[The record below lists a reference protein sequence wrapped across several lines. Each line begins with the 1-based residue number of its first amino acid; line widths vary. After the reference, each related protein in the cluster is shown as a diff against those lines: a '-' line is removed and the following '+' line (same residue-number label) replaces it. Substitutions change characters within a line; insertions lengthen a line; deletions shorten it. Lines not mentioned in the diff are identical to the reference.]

1 MKIELNWLNDYTDVA
16 GITPQEYADAMTMSG
31 SKVETVEQKGEDIKN
46 VVTGKI
52 LSIKQHENAEK
63 LVICQVDVG
72 NGTPLQIVTGAK
84 NLHEGDVVPVALHGA
99 LLPGGV
105 KIKKGKLRG
114 EVSEGML
121 CSHEEL
127 GLTPEE
133 LGYEPEYGILILK
146 PDTKIGIDI
155 KEVFGMEE
163 TIVDFEITSNRPDC
177 FSVIGL
183 ARETAATFQRPFHL
197 ETPKVEANSENAADY
212 AAVTVEA
219 PDLCSRYSARI
230 VKNVTIAPSPTWLVK
245 RLNALGVRSINN
257 IVDITN
263 YVMLEY
269 GQPMHAFDLRDLD
282 NHHII
287 VRRAKD
293 GEKITTL
300 DKVDRI
306 LDSSMLVI
314 SDESKAVAVAG
325 VMGALNSEVKDDT
338 TTILFESAT
347 FDPVSVRITAKKL
360 GLRTEASSKYE
371 KGLDPYNTVPAVDRA
386 CELVNLLQ
394 AGEVVGGMIDV
405 HSELPKPRHIPFRP
419 DRIRSFLGIDVSME
433 EMIRILEKLE
443 CKVDLDHMDIV
454 PPSFRPDLEIEAD
467 IAEEVLRFY
476 GYDKVPSAVISGE
489 TTRGFRTEAQRLWQ
503 RIANVA
509 VACGLYEIKTFTFTD
524 PNIFDKLNCED
535 DSEYRN
541 CVKIANPLGAE
552 NSVMRTIAYGSM
564 LEVLARNYNRR
575 NEEAKL
581 FEQAKIFIPTSD
593 DDELPIEKERLSIGM
608 YGPDVD
614 FYTLKG
620 ALEEIFLSIGIKN
633 YDFEPMTEGGTFH
646 PGRTAMVS
654 VEGEI
659 CGIAGEIHPMVLKN
673 FDIGTRCYIAEIDFD
688 LLLKYSTFERQ
699 YKPMPKYPAVA
710 RDLSILINDGIWAA
724 HIKNIIVK
732 NGGKI
737 LDNIRLFDVYKGSQL
752 PENTRSMAYSLTF
765 RADDRTLTDGEV
777 NEAMERIVKA
787 LQTEINARL
796 R

>member
-1 MKIELNWLNDYTDVA
+1 MKIELNWLNDYTNLT
-16 GITPQEYADAMTMSG
+16 GITPKEYADAMTMSG
-31 SKVETVEQKGEDIKN
+31 SKVETVEQKGKDIKN
-46 VVTGKI
+46 VVTGKV

-63 LVICQVDVG
+63 LVICSIDIG
-72 NGTPLQIVTGAK
+72 KNEPLQIVTGAK
-84 NLHEGDVVPVALHGA
+84 NLHEGDIVPVALHGA
-99 LLPGGV
+99 LLPGGI

-163 TIVDFEITSNRPDC
+163 VIVDFEITSNRPDC

-183 ARETAATFQRPFHL
+183 ARESAATFKRPFQL
-197 ETPKVEANSENAADY
+197 PEPKVSANEENATDY
-212 AAVTVEA
+212 AKVTVEA

-230 VKNVTIAPSPTWLVK
+230 VKNVKIGPSPAWLVK

-282 NHHII
+282 GNHII

-300 DKVDRI
+300 DKVDRT

-314 SDESKAVAVAG
+314 ADESKAVAVAG

-347 FDPVSVRITAKKL
+347 FEPASVRITAKKL
-360 GLRTEASSKYE
+360 SLRTEASAKYE
-371 KGLDPYNTVPAVDRA
+371 KGLDPYNTIPAVNRA
-386 CELVNLLQ
+386 CELVNLLE
-394 AGEVVGGMIDV
+394 AGEIVGGIIDI
-405 HSELPKPRHIPFRP
+405 HSELPHSPHIPFRP
-419 DRIRSFLGIDVSME
+419 ERIRSFLGIDVSMDD
-433 EMIRILEKLE
+433 MVRILEKLE
-443 CKVDLDHMDIV
+443 CKVDLDNMEIV
-454 PPSFRPDLEIEAD
+454 PPSFRPDLELEAD

-489 TTRGFRTEAQRLWQ
+489 TTQGFRTESQRLWK
-503 RIANVA
+503 RISNVA
-509 VACGLYEIKTFTFTD
+509 VACGLYEVTTFTFTN

-541 CVKIANPLGAE
+541 CVKIANPLGVE
-552 NSVMRTIAYGSM
+552 NSVMRTVSFGSM
-564 LEVLARNYNRR
+564 LEVLSRNFNRR

-581 FEQAKIFIPTSD
+581 FEQAKIFIPTANE
-593 DDELPIEKERLSIGM
+593 ELPIEKERLAIGM

-614 FYTLKG
+614 FYSLKG

-633 YDFEPMTEGGTFH
+633 YDFEPMIEGGTFH
-646 PGRTAMVS
+646 PGRTAIVS
-654 VEGEI
+654 VGGEV

-673 FDIGTRCYIAEIDFD
+673 FDIGTRCYVAEIDFD

-699 YKPMPKYPAVA
+699 YKPMPKFPAVT
-710 RDLSILINDGIWAA
+710 RDLSILVNDGVWATY
-724 HIKNIIVK
+724 IKEIICK
-732 NGGKI
+732 NAGKI
-737 LDNIRLFDVYKGSQL
+737 LDNVRLFDVYKGSQL

-765 RADDRTLTDGEV
+765 RADDRTLTDSEV
-777 NEAMERIVKA
+777 NEAMDRIVNA
-787 LQTEINARL
+787 LQSEIKARL